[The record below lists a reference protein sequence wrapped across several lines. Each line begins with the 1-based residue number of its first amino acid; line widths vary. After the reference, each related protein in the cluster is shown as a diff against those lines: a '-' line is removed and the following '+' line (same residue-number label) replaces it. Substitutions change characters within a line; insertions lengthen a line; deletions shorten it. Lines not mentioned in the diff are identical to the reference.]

1 MIKRIILE
9 VDMSEDTF
17 NDGEN
22 LFTYAVRMVQQSG
35 FSGYCI
41 VDLKPVIEV
50 DRISDCFGN
59 KYGVVTKQVLSI
71 EIQMQD
77 KG

>member
-35 FSGYCI
+35 FSGY
-41 VDLKPVIEV
+41 
-50 DRISDCFGN
+50 
-59 KYGVVTKQVLSI
+59 
-71 EIQMQD
+71 
-77 KG
+77 

>member
-9 VDMSEDTF
+9 VDMFEDTF

-41 VDLKPVIEV
+41 MDLKPVVEMQ
-50 DRISDCFGN
+50 RINDGYGN
-59 KYGVVTKQVLSI
+59 NYGIVTKQVLSI

-77 KG
+77 KV